1 MCLTFPCG
9 SKPSLSL
16 PVLANSHHRG
26 AARQMPLHRPRA
38 DARPPCAHR
47 SLDVRPKG
55 LLRARGGRPDCNGPA
70 CELLL
75 AAVPA
80 ADLRRVPRALRRRRV
95 TLQATS
101 LATTLQATSFA
112 LSGGRSLRKQRLGRA
127 RTRAASKSADA
138 SPPPRSCKTA
148 HAKRCRPRRV
158 RLVRGEGRGVSD

>member
-38 DARPPCAHR
+38 DAGPACAHR

-101 LATTLQATSFA
+101 LATTLQATSLATTLQATSLATTLQATSFA

-138 SPPPRSCKTA
+138 SPPTS
-148 HAKRCRPRRV
+148 
-158 RLVRGEGRGVSD
+158 LV